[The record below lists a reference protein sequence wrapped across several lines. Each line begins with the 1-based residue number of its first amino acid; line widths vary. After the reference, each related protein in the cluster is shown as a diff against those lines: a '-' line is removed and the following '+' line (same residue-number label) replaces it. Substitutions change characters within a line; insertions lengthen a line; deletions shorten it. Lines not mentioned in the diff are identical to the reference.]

1 MSENQETDT
10 PPEPQPVVAPTALP
24 APEPEPAPA
33 PALREPARPRRTL
46 WPAAFVLGFV
56 VLAAGEGYLWHEI
69 QMQTAQDAQF
79 TGLQAQI
86 SALQA
91 QANRAA
97 PAPDSVTTQADLSMK
112 YSALAAQVNAV
123 QAQAAADHGALTSMQ
138 ADATNLS
145 QLTTRI
151 ALLNALE
158 NARMALD
165 AGQPLGTVP
174 GAPPAL
180 AQFAAAA
187 PPTEAQLRLSFA
199 QAAEAGD
206 AASIAGNA
214 SGNSWTRVLA
224 RFENLITISKGGQV
238 VFGAPAA
245 GVIEQ
250 ARTLLNAGDLAGAVA
265 QLDTL
270 STTTQQAMAGW
281 LAQARALLAA
291 RAALIALAGQ
301 A

>member
-1 MSENQETDT
+1 MSETQETNT
-10 PPEPQPVVAPTALP
+10 PPEPQPVAVPAALP
-24 APEPEPAPA
+24 APALPEPV
-33 PALREPARPRRTL
+33 RPRRAL
-46 WPAAFVLGFV
+46 WPVAFTLGFA
-56 VLAAGEGYLWHEI
+56 VLAAGEGYLWHEV
-69 QMQTAQDAQF
+69 QMQTALSAQLP
-79 TGLQAQI
+79 GLQAQI

-91 QANRAA
+91 QADRAA

-112 YSALAAQVNAV
+112 FATLAAQMSAV
-123 QAQAAADHGALTSMQ
+123 QAQAAADHGALTTMQ

-145 QLTTRI
+145 QLTARI

-165 AGQPLGTVP
+165 AGQALGTIP

-180 AQFAAAA
+180 AQFASAA

-199 QAAEAGD
+199 EAADAGE

-214 SGNSWTRVLA
+214 SGNTWSRVLA
-224 RFENLITISKGGQV
+224 RLENLVTVSKGGEV

-250 ARTLLNAGDLAGAVA
+250 ARTLLDAGDLAGAVA

-270 STTTQQAMAGW
+270 STSTQQAMAGW